1 MYFCFMDNSS
11 CIRVFA
17 DAAQIE
23 ACKDKIKEVDQSVEQ
38 LANILS
44 LAGNG
49 VRLKIL
55 YLLNQEKQLC
65 VCDLS
70 DILEMNISAISQHL
84 RKLKDGRVIQ
94 SKKTGQTV
102 FYTLQPAYQTLLD
115 PFFELID
122 HKQILENS
130 L

>member
-1 MYFCFMDNSS
+1 MENSS

-17 DAAQIE
+17 DTAQIE
-23 ACKDKIKEVDQSVEQ
+23 VCKAKIKDVEQSVEQ
-38 LANILS
+38 LANALS

-55 YLLNQEKQLC
+55 FLLHQEKQLC

-84 RKLKDGRVIQ
+84 RKLKDGRVIH

-102 FYTLQPAYQTLLD
+102 FYALQPAYHILLA
-115 PFFELID
+115 PFFGLID
-122 HKQILENS
+122 QKQILENTYES
-130 L
+130 TC

>member
-1 MYFCFMDNSS
+1 MKNSS

-17 DAAQIE
+17 DSTQIE
-23 ACKDKIKEVDQSVEQ
+23 GCKAKIKDVDQPVGQ
-38 LANILS
+38 LANALN

-55 YLLNQEKQLC
+55 YLLHQEKQLC

-102 FYTLQPAYQTLLD
+102 FYTLQPAYETLLA
-115 PFFELID
+115 PFFGLID
-122 HKQILENS
+122 QKQILENS

>member
-1 MYFCFMDNSS
+1 MKNSS

-17 DAAQIE
+17 DSAQIE
-23 ACKDKIKEVDQSVEQ
+23 GCKAKIKDVDQPVEQ
-38 LANILS
+38 LANALN

-55 YLLNQEKQLC
+55 YLLHQEKRLC

-102 FYTLQPAYQTLLD
+102 FYTLQPAYQTLLA
-115 PFFELID
+115 PFFRLID
-122 HKQILENS
+122 HKQILEIS
-130 L
+130 YESKY